1 MCMIIYIVAR
11 LSSISDS
18 KHFRE
23 TLVSALF
30 QLEVVSVLHDRHGVE
45 YKEMA
50 VITPYSAQKSV
61 IRQLKTVAKTKLGGS
76 AAKPDVDG
84 GPADSKLNNELT
96 VVSITESQ
104 GEPSLHLSCMS

>member
-1 MCMIIYIVAR
+1 MCMMHIVAR

-23 TLVSALF
+23 TIVSALF
-30 QLEVVSVLHDRHGVE
+30 QLEVVSVLHNRHGVE

-50 VITPYSAQKSV
+50 VITPYSAQKSL
-61 IRQLKTVAKTKLGGS
+61 IHQLKDEKPTVAKT
-76 AAKPDVDG
+76 
-84 GPADSKLNNELT
+84 NELT

-104 GEPSLHLSCMS
+104 GEPSLHMSCMT